1 MNTSRK
7 FFIFTSTLL
16 LLFAIAIIINA
27 AINFRSYSLQSTYEK
42 AQLVAQIVRDGL
54 TAHMLSNTMDK
65 RTFFLRSIAQTKE
78 IKNLWIVRSEKVI
91 KQYGKGLLNEKP
103 KDPIDHKVLQT
114 GEPIQKLLESRDSV
128 LFRITIPY
136 IASAY
141 SDPNCLSCHKVHEG
155 DVLGAISLEFDIS
168 HIRHEGI
175 MTLLKIGAITLVF
188 ILIALIAVKIL
199 TKPYIDFFERLQQ
212 SLTRARNGDFDLK
225 VETKI
230 QATDIRAVAKL
241 YNLLIEKFQNTIG
254 TIEHKLAILIKNP
267 ISECQD
273 PLIKAS
279 KTIDILSDIHRFKMT
294 IEHDPTVEQIF
305 ERIAEVIKAV
315 MKTEKFVIYHVDSKK
330 NTRSIL
336 YTTMEA
342 PVCSKHSMSNAQ
354 ECRTF
359 RTQNIVSSDLFPELC
374 KHYSGLSKYYYC
386 VPFLITE
393 HYSIVIMLMC
403 DTKEEIDHFKENL
416 FTLTNYL
423 ENAKPVIES
432 RLLMEKLQEKS
443 LRDGLTGLYNRKFLE
458 EFIDKVNKQA
468 ERHAASYTIMMLDI
482 DYFKQVNDKYGHDV
496 GDKFI
501 KLLAQTIISNIRASD
516 IAARYGG
523 EEFLLLLHESTPEGA
538 QRVAEK
544 IRQSFAQKTVYVH
557 GKQIRKTVSI
567 GVSFFP
573 QHAKALREAIKY
585 ADVALYKAKE
595 DGRNRVVIFEPDMYQ
610 HVEY

>member
-1 MNTSRK
+1 MNTNRK

-16 LLFAIAIIINA
+16 ILFATAIIINT
-27 AINFRSYSLQSTYEK
+27 AINFRSYSLKNTYEK

-54 TAHMLSNTMDK
+54 TAHMLTGTMDK
-65 RTFFLRSIAQTKE
+65 RIFFLRSIAQTKE
-78 IKNLWIVRSEKVI
+78 IKNIWIVRSEKVI
-91 KQYGKGLLNEKP
+91 KQYGKGLLSENP
-103 KDPIDHKVLQT
+103 KDTIDKKVLQT
-114 GEPIQKLLESRDSV
+114 GQPIKKFIENRDKV

-141 SDPNCLSCHKVHEG
+141 SDPNCLSCHHVNEG

-175 MTLLKIGAITLVF
+175 LTLMKIGTITLIF

-225 VETKI
+225 VETNI
-230 QATDIRAVAKL
+230 QATDIRAVANL

-273 PLIKAS
+273 PLVKAS

-305 ERIAEVIKAV
+305 ERIAKVIQTV
-315 MKTEKFVIYHVDSKK
+315 MQAEKFVIYHVDSKK
-330 NTRSIL
+330 NSRSIL
-336 YTTMEA
+336 YSTVDT
-342 PVCSKHSMSNAQ
+342 PVCSKQSMSNAQ
-354 ECRTF
+354 KCRTF
-359 RTQNIVSSDLFPELC
+359 RTQNIVTSDLFPELC
-374 KHYSGLSKYYYC
+374 KHYTGTATYYYC
-386 VPFLITE
+386 IPFLITE
-393 HYSIVIMLMC
+393 QYSIVIMLMC
-403 DTKEEIDHFKENL
+403 DTKEGINYFKENL

-432 RLLMEKLQEKS
+432 RLLMEKLKEKS

-458 EFIDKVNKQA
+458 EFLDKVNKQT
-468 ERHAASYTIMMLDI
+468 ERHATSYTIMMLDI
-482 DYFKQVNDKYGHDV
+482 DYFKQVNDKYGHDI

-501 KLLAQTIISNIRASD
+501 KLLAQTILKNVRTSD
-516 IAARYGG
+516 IVARYGG
-523 EEFLLLLHESTPEGA
+523 EEFVLLLHESTHEGA
-538 QRVAEK
+538 KKVAEK
-544 IRQSFAQKTVYVH
+544 IRQSFEKKSINVH
-557 GKQIRKTVSI
+557 GKQIHKTVSI
-567 GVSFFP
+567 GISFFP
-573 QHAKALREAIKY
+573 EHAKALREAIKY

-595 DGRNRVVIFEPDMYQ
+595 SGRNKVVVFEPEMYQ